1 MRQLAFDYNS
11 HLRFPINCFCQ
22 VHLDLMFCVGENLG
36 LIVLCMMVS
45 MQVCLGNI
53 FCKVR

>member
-45 MQVCLGNI
+45 MQLCLGNI